1 MKQILRYSL
10 VALLAMFVGQVYA
23 GSIVFADLNLE
34 NGVQYTE
41 FDGGDFTVTFGGGG
55 NNGKYYN
62 TGSGIRVYGEG
73 TMTIA
78 AKSGTLTKLV
88 ITYDGA
94 NKPSDGTVVDGGTYD
109 AETGEWTGSAASVVF
124 TRPTGSGHW
133 RVQKI
138 EATVSGGTA
147 VTVAAPTISGTTPF
161 IGSTEVTITN
171 NEEGAKIY
179 YTTDGVEPTN
189 NSLEYTAPL
198 TITETTTVKA
208 IAEKN
213 GVSSSVASK
222 TFTAVP
228 SVANVAALNALENGN
243 VFAFTGEAL
252 VVYVNG
258 KYAYIKDETG
268 SSLIYSGDAAK
279 LANLAIGKKVAANWT
294 GKVSIYKNL
303 FEAVPD
309 AVLAVTDAAAEE
321 VTYPEAAITDVKAEN
336 MNQVVV
342 LKDVTYTVP
351 EEGSKEFRITK
362 EGMDIVVPGYNQFGL
377 EIAAPEEGKTYNITG
392 VISVYNETVQFQ
404 PIAIQ
409 EGTPAPKDIEL
420 VLSEG
425 CDISTALDAA
435 LAGANAKSITVSLSD
450 ATYTLSKSITT
461 GVELSIIGNNATIDV
476 SSLESPVITLAE
488 PTSEEWTEIPA
499 IFVSGIQVKGL
510 KNALF
515 YSGYKNYHIGKFYFL
530 NNVVEAAA
538 DVTVFD
544 FTKGSVAEF
553 FGIDNS
559 TFWAPT
565 ATSKSFY
572 SSQGGQKAT
581 EYSSETIQIFMFF
594 NNTFYNFAKGKNF
607 FSHRQSNQKWLAY
620 EVQNNIFVN
629 CGKSGQVIK
638 GMNGGQGG
646 ANPTWNIIGNAFNF
660 DGADTSANEE
670 TGDADEPVKDSVAG
684 VIAFTDAANGDF
696 NGTFTLAEGATK
708 PEALGD
714 GRWTIT
720 YTTATGIS
728 TAKVVEQDGAA
739 YNLAGQKVDKSFKG
753 IVIVNGNKMIQK

>member
-1 MKQILRYSL
+1 
-10 VALLAMFVGQVYA
+10 MFVGQVYA

-55 NNGKYYN
+55 NNGKYYT

-179 YTTDGVEPTN
+179 YTTDGAEPTN

-222 TFTAVP
+222 TFTATP
-228 SVANVAALNALENGN
+228 SVANVAALNALANGD
-243 VFAFTGEAL
+243 VFAFAGEAL
-252 VVYVNG
+252 VVYVSG
-258 KYAYIKDETG
+258 KYAYIKDDTG
-268 SSLIYSGDAAK
+268 SSLIYDGSSNSPK
-279 LANLAIGKKVAANWT
+279 LANLAVGKKIAANWT

-309 AVLAVTDAAAEE
+309 AVLEVTEAAAEE
-321 VTYPEAAITDVKAEN
+321 VTYPEVAITDVKAEN

-342 LKDVTYTVP
+342 LKDVIYSAP
-351 EEGSKEFRITK
+351 EGKNFNITK
-362 EGMDIVVPGYNQFGL
+362 EGIDIVVPGYNQFGI
-377 EIAAPEEGKTYNITG
+377 EIAAPEEGKTYHITG
-392 VISVYNETVQFQ
+392 VISVYGETVQFQ

-409 EGTPAPKDIEL
+409 EGTPAPKDVKL
-420 VLSEG
+420 ALSPG
-425 CDISTALDAA
+425 TDISAA
-435 LAGANAKSITVSLSD
+435 IEAELAGAEAKSIEIILSVGNF
-450 ATYTLSKSITT
+450 TITKSITCS
-461 GVELSIIGNNATIDV
+461 GNFEISGAKPSIIDA
-476 SSLESPVITLAE
+476 SALEGPMIQMAA
-488 PTSEEWTEIPA
+488 PTEITK
-499 IFVSGIQVKGL
+499 IDNIIISDLTIKGL
-510 KNALF
+510 KQPLF
-515 YSGYKNYHIGKFYFL
+515 YSAQKNYDIAQFNITDCVIEL
-530 NNVVEAAA
+530 AA
-538 DVTVFD
+538 DATTID
-544 FTKGSVAEF
+544 FTKGSAARNINVL
-553 FGIDNS
+553 NS
-559 TFWAPT
+559 TIYAPT
-565 ATSKSFY
+565 ATTKSFY
-572 SSQGGQKAT
+572 SSQSGQKVT
-581 EYSSETIQIFMFF
+581 EFDAEAIQTFTFKG
-594 NNTFYNFAKGKNF
+594 NTMYNLAKAKNF
-607 FSHRQSNQKWLAY
+607 FTHRQNNQKWLAY
-620 EVQNNIFVN
+620 DVENNIFVN
-629 CGKSGQVIK
+629 CGKNGQAIK

-646 ANPTWNIIGNAFNF
+646 ANPIWTIKGNAFNF
-660 DGADTSANEE
+660 DGADTSATES
-670 TGDADEPVKDSVAG
+670 TGDEAEPVQDSVAG

-696 NGTFTLAEGATK
+696 NGTFTLGEGATK

-714 GRWTIT
+714 PRWTIKYEGGT
-720 YTTATGIS
+720 TGIS
-728 TAKVVEQDGAA
+728 TAKVVELNGAA
-739 YNLAGQKVDKSFKG
+739 YNLAGQKVNKNFKG

>member
-55 NNGKYYN
+55 NNGKYYT

-179 YTTDGVEPTN
+179 YTTDGAEPTN

-222 TFTAVP
+222 TFTATP
-228 SVANVAALNALENGN
+228 SVANVAALNALANGD
-243 VFAFTGEAL
+243 VFAFAGEAL
-252 VVYVNG
+252 VVYVSG
-258 KYAYIKDETG
+258 KYAYIKDDTG
-268 SSLIYSGDAAK
+268 SSLIYDGSSNSPK
-279 LANLAIGKKVAANWT
+279 LANLAVGKKIAANWT

-309 AVLAVTDAAAEE
+309 AVLEVTEAAAEE
-321 VTYPEAAITDVKAEN
+321 VTYPEVAITDVKAEN

-342 LKDVTYTVP
+342 LKDVIYSAP
-351 EEGSKEFRITK
+351 EGKNFNITK
-362 EGMDIVVPGYNQFGL
+362 EGIDIVVPGYNQFGI
-377 EIAAPEEGKTYNITG
+377 EIAAPEEGKTYHITG
-392 VISVYNETVQFQ
+392 VISVYGETVQFQ

-409 EGTPAPKDIEL
+409 EGTPAPKDVKL
-420 VLSEG
+420 ALSPG
-425 CDISTALDAA
+425 TDISAA
-435 LAGANAKSITVSLSD
+435 IEAELAGAEAKSIEIILSVGNF
-450 ATYTLSKSITT
+450 TITKSITCS
-461 GVELSIIGNNATIDV
+461 GNFEISGAKPSIIDA
-476 SSLESPVITLAE
+476 SALEGPMIQMAA
-488 PTSEEWTEIPA
+488 PTEITK
-499 IFVSGIQVKGL
+499 IDNIIISDLTIKGL
-510 KNALF
+510 KQPLF
-515 YSGYKNYHIGKFYFL
+515 YSAQKNYDIAQFNITDCVIEL
-530 NNVVEAAA
+530 AA
-538 DVTVFD
+538 DATTID
-544 FTKGSVAEF
+544 FTKGSAARNINVL
-553 FGIDNS
+553 NS
-559 TFWAPT
+559 TIYAPT
-565 ATSKSFY
+565 ATTKSFY
-572 SSQGGQKAT
+572 SSQSGQKVT
-581 EYSSETIQIFMFF
+581 EFDAEAIQTFTFKG
-594 NNTFYNFAKGKNF
+594 NTMYNLAKAKNF
-607 FSHRQSNQKWLAY
+607 FTHRQNNQKWLAY
-620 EVQNNIFVN
+620 DVENNIFVN
-629 CGKSGQVIK
+629 CGKNGQAIK

-646 ANPTWNIIGNAFNF
+646 ANPIWTIKGNAFNF
-660 DGADTSANEE
+660 DGADTSATES
-670 TGDADEPVKDSVAG
+670 TGDEAEPVQDSVAG

-696 NGTFTLAEGATK
+696 NGTFTLGEGATK

-714 GRWTIT
+714 PRWTIKYEGGT
-720 YTTATGIS
+720 TGIS
-728 TAKVVEQDGAA
+728 TAKVVELNGAA
-739 YNLAGQKVDKSFKG
+739 YNLAGQKVNKNFKG